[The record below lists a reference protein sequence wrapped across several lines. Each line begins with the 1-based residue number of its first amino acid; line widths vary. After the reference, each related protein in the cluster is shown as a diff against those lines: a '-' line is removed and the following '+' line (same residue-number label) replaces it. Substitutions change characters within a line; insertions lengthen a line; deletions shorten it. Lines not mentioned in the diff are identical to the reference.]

1 LAGVPLPETDESV
14 LDGRSFAGALTGD
27 AVEERPVMVEMGY
40 GRAIVSD
47 GWKYIAVRFPEDVL
61 AEAAKTGRR
70 PTLPG
75 AFNDRKARNPTAWPS
90 FGEADQLFDLRA
102 DPLEQKNLAGDPAH
116 AEKLAAMQKL
126 LREAVAPL
134 PHVYG
139 EFKTAM

>member
-1 LAGVPLPETDESV
+1 
-14 LDGRSFAGALTGD
+14 
-27 AVEERPVMVEMGY
+27 MGY

-102 DPLEQKNLAGDPAH
+102 DPLEQKNL
-116 AEKLAAMQKL
+116 
-126 LREAVAPL
+126 EAIPPTPRSSPRCKSSCGKPL
-134 PHVYG
+134 PRCRMFMANSKPHSRR
-139 EFKTAM
+139 KS